1 MDKLKIG
8 DQIFYVDY
16 CKKNFKKEE
25 RVANPIRSNSQEL
38 QDERGVNNGTRGERR
53 SRSQSPGRR
62 SWSQREQTVESAQRS
77 NEQMVQTEE
86 SVASS
91 SQQEVRFRVG
101 GRTRVNDPREKGK
114 YREEMLQTL
123 SSENG
128 SITRINRMNSGP
140 QYYNLSNWMTKKI

>member
-1 MDKLKIG
+1 M
-8 DQIFYVDY
+8 
-16 CKKNFKKEE
+16 
-25 RVANPIRSNSQEL
+25 
-38 QDERGVNNGTRGERR
+38 
-53 SRSQSPGRR
+53 
-62 SWSQREQTVESAQRS
+62 ESAQRS

-86 SVASS
+86 SVASG

-101 GRTRVNDPREKGK
+101 GRTRVNDPSQKGK

-140 QYYNLSNWMTKKI
+140 QCYNLRNWLTKKI